1 MDACVLYPAPL
12 RDLLVELAAGGGLYR
27 AKWTEQIHDEWI
39 RNLLEDRPDIKPEQ
53 IYRTRDLMN
62 RAVPDCLVDGYQDL
76 LPSLALPDEDDRH
89 VLAAAI
95 VSASDAIVTF
105 NVKDFPKPVLDK
117 YLLDVIHPDDF
128 IFHQFGIDNAAV
140 LVSVQRCR
148 ARLRNPPR
156 SAAEYLDTLERQG
169 LPKTV
174 GHLRAYAG
182 VV

>member
-39 RNLLEDRPDIKPEQ
+39 RNLLQNRPDLKPEQ

-62 RAVPDCLVDGYQDL
+62 RAVLDCLVDGYQDL
-76 LPSLALPDEDDRH
+76 LPSLALPDENDRH

-95 VSASDAIVTF
+95 VSAFDAIVTF
-105 NVKDFPKPVLDK
+105 NFRDFPKPVLDK
-117 YLLDVIHPDDF
+117 YQLDLIHPDDF
-128 IFHQFGIDNAAV
+128 IFQQFGIDNAAV

-182 VV
+182 VI

>member
-1 MDACVLYPAPL
+1 
-12 RDLLVELAAGGGLYR
+12 
-27 AKWTEQIHDEWI
+27 
-39 RNLLEDRPDIKPEQ
+39 
-53 IYRTRDLMN
+53 MN
-62 RAVPDCLVDGYQDL
+62 RAVLDCLVDGYQDL
-76 LPSLALPDEDDRH
+76 LPSLALPDENDRH

-95 VSASDAIVTF
+95 VSAFDAIVTF
-105 NVKDFPKPVLDK
+105 NFRDFPKPVLDK
-117 YLLDVIHPDDF
+117 YQLDLIHPDDF
-128 IFHQFGIDNAAV
+128 IFQQFGIDNAAV

-182 VV
+182 VI